1 MAKLLPPS
9 SCPLAEL
16 PHPLPGS
23 VSLAQALPGDSSAWG
38 CCTKPEGRLKS
49 SAPHQS
55 DSAIHRTISMITAK
69 SEISQGEITTG
80 LSLLHNEL
88 QETPWWPSPNTG
100 KVFSMHHQHCSVPV
114 WGCSTEI
121 PNTLLSRSCQQEPGA
136 FQLFTTCTQQKSTQ
150 QHPCLADTQ
159 HPEDTGM
166 NDLGWV
172 LPVLPLLHGTTKP
185 LSAQQKLKWEHTH

>member
-1 MAKLLPPS
+1 MLLYQAASGEAPRPRWLGSHHRDTRAAGGAGSMAKLLPPS

-100 KVFSMHHQHCSVPV
+100 KVFSMHHQHCCVCLGLFHRNPKHPV
-114 WGCSTEI
+114 E
-121 PNTLLSRSCQQEPGA
+121 QE
-136 FQLFTTCTQQKSTQ
+136 
-150 QHPCLADTQ
+150 
-159 HPEDTGM
+159 
-166 NDLGWV
+166 
-172 LPVLPLLHGTTKP
+172 
-185 LSAQQKLKWEHTH
+185 LSARTWCLSALYHLHSAEKHSAASLLG